1 MKKRAYDMDPEVA
14 KKVVAVGKHLAFDAQ
29 ALATSVTALLGIRGS
44 GKSTT
49 AGVIAEGLMDADIPV
64 VIIDQVGPW
73 FGLRLQPDGKTP
85 SRFKIP
91 VLGGAHGDITLSPQ
105 AGRQVAEA
113 LATSRSSAI
122 LDISM
127 MRKGERIRFCADFAE
142 AFLDAKKRAPG
153 AVSLI
158 LEEAQ
163 DVVPQMMRFASPDMA
178 RCLGAF
184 EDVANVGRNFGIG
197 LVLLSLRPQ
206 KLSKEVLNLA
216 ETVVGVRMLGVLERK
231 AIAEWV
237 QEKGAGDRAEVAGEL
252 PSLKRGTAIV
262 WSPSVFGVYGVHALA
277 PKTTY
282 DASSTPGAD
291 RAAVTTKP
299 LDIAALESTMSQV
312 VAEAK
317 ANDPRALKARIAE
330 LERAKPAPAA
340 EKPAKVIE
348 KQVIGEPALKRIE
361 AVARQFE
368 ASLIKIDERLN
379 PVRDELRQVFEL
391 LKVAPRYPG
400 PDPAAPGIASI
411 REISRDVTVANGHTA
426 RAVSA
431 KASGQDAN
439 GSLSRAGRAIL
450 GVLAS
455 RGVASDS
462 VISALSGYRRTSST
476 FATALSEL
484 RTAGLID
491 GGIGQRKITA
501 DGRDHANKVGL
512 DASPPPSGK
521 ELIPYWLSRLDRC
534 EGAML
539 SKIAAAGTI
548 SRAHLSEA
556 TGYSITSSTFANG
569 LSGLRTLDLIHGPT
583 GGDVSIADVFTE

>member
-1 MKKRAYDMDPEVA
+1 MKTVR
-14 KKVVAVGKHLAFDAQ
+14 VGKDLKLDAQ

-49 AGVIAEGLMDADIPV
+49 AGVIAEGLMDAGIPV

-163 DVVPQMMRFASPDMA
+163 DVIPQIMQYASPDMA
-178 RCLGAF
+178 RCLGSFDDIAS
-184 EDVANVGRNFGIG
+184 VGRNFGIG
-197 LVLLSLRPQ
+197 LILLSLRPQ
-206 KLSKEVLNLA
+206 KLNKGVLNLS
-216 ETVVGVRMLGVLERK
+216 ETVFGFRMLGPQERK
-231 AIAEWV
+231 TIADWV

-299 LDIAALESTMSQV
+299 LDLAALESTMAQV

-317 ANDPRALKARIAE
+317 ANDPKALRARIAE
-330 LERAKPAPAA
+330 LERAKPAAVAA
-340 EKPAKVIE
+340 SEKPPKVIE
-348 KQVIGEPALKRIE
+348 RRVLSEADIKRMESACQRLMGAADKVDATHKAVADDIGRLIAKFAE
-361 AVARQFE
+361 AVGSQGAARLEQGAAASVAKFE
-368 ASLIKIDERLN
+368 RNGLLPANSTEKFRGM
-379 PVRDELRQVFEL
+379 VTFQRDRPHPPADATGSDKGGQNRMLRALAETLKDGLSRRELGALSGV
-391 LKVAPRYPG
+391 
-400 PDPAAPGIASI
+400 
-411 REISRDVTVANGHTA
+411 
-426 RAVSA
+426 
-431 KASGQDAN
+431 KASG
-439 GSLSRAGRAIL
+439 G
-450 GVLAS
+450 
-455 RGVASDS
+455 
-462 VISALSGYRRTSST
+462 T
-476 FATALSEL
+476 FGT
-484 RTAGLID
+484 
-491 GGIGQRKITA
+491 
-501 DGRDHANKVGL
+501 
-512 DASPPPSGK
+512 
-521 ELIPYWLSRLDRC
+521 YLSRLRQAGHIEDGGAGIRITDAGR
-534 EGAML
+534 EVAGPVTQRTGADLLDFWVPQLGDKPAAML
-539 SKIAAAGTI
+539 RRLFDAPGPVGRDVLADDV
-548 SRAHLSEA
+548 
-556 TGYSITSSTFANG
+556 G
-569 LSGLRTLDLIHGPT
+569 LSGNAGTFGTYLSRL
-583 GGDVSIADVFTE
+583 VSRGLVDKVGRGEFTVSEAFRS